1 MIIFVRHGET
11 DHNRA
16 RLLLGRADPPLTEHG
31 SQQATLAARAV
42 ARMSPVRIVSSPLL
56 RARQTADA
64 IAAVTGHSVEIDE
77 RLIELDYG
85 TWEGTPLSDAD
96 AERVERWKR
105 DSSFAPPEGESLD
118 AVGLRVAAFCL
129 EVAEREAAAVA
140 ENMPLVAVSH
150 VSPIKA
156 ATAWALG
163 VGPGVAWRM
172 FLGLASITKVA
183 MGPEGP
189 HLLGFNDT
197 AHLDGEEQAPNPG
210 GPRPSLG

>member
-16 RLLLGRADPPLTEHG
+16 RLLLGRADPPLTELG
-31 SQQATLAARAV
+31 TRQAALAAEAV
-42 ARMSPVRIVSSPLL
+42 ARMFPVRIVSSPLL
-56 RARQTADA
+56 RARQTAEA
-64 IAAVTGHSVEIDE
+64 IATVTGHTVDIDE

-85 TWEGTPLSDAD
+85 SWEGTPLSEAD
-96 AERVERWKR
+96 AERVERWRR

-118 AVGLRVAAFCL
+118 VVGLRVAAFCL
-129 EVAEREAAAVA
+129 EVAETPELL
-140 ENMPLVAVSH
+140 PLVAVSH

-183 MGPEGP
+183 MGPDGP

-197 AHLDGEEQAPNPG
+197 SHLDGLE
-210 GPRPSLG
+210 RP

>member
-16 RLLLGRADPPLTEHG
+16 RLLVGRSDPPLTGLGRH
-31 SQQATLAARAV
+31 QAALAAQAV
-42 ARMSPVRIVSSPLL
+42 ARMSPARIVSSPLL
-56 RARQTADA
+56 RARQTAEA
-64 IAAVTGHSVEIDE
+64 IAAVTGHTVEIDE

-85 TWEGTPLSDAD
+85 SWEGRPLSEAD
-96 AERVERWKR
+96 AERVERWRR

-118 AVGLRVAAFCL
+118 VVGLRVAAFCL
-129 EVAEREAAAVA
+129 EAAELEAAGMA
-140 ENMPLVAVSH
+140 EHLPLVAVSH

-189 HLLGFNDT
+189 HLVGFNDT
-197 AHLDGEEQAPNPG
+197 AHLDG
-210 GPRPSLG
+210 

>member
-1 MIIFVRHGET
+1 VIIFVRHGET

-129 EVAEREAAAVA
+129 EASETSELL
-140 ENMPLVAVSH
+140 PLVAVSH

-156 ATAWALG
+156 ATAWSLG
-163 VGPGVAWRM
+163 VGPSVVWRM
-172 FLGLASITKVA
+172 FLGLASVTKVA
-183 MGPEGP
+183 VGPQGP

-197 AHLDGEEQAPNPG
+197 SHLDVEE
-210 GPRPSLG
+210 